1 MEGVRR
7 VREGKGGQHHT
18 MSGKEREERPD
29 TRARL
34 RRLRSLLE
42 GRRMDAVLVTD
53 TRNIRYLSGFTG
65 SSAYMVVTVD
75 KGFFITDSRYAEQ
88 AALEVKGFRIRQC
101 QKALDLIK
109 EIVASLKVK
118 TLGFE
123 SDNLNYS
130 TYLRLKNKLKGVRL
144 KPAPGLLTGLR
155 ARKDRFEAERIK
167 DSARLLD
174 SGYEKA
180 VGLIRPGVAE
190 RTAAIEIETFL
201 KRAGADAMAFDTIV
215 ASGPRSAL
223 PHGKASDRKIKKGE
237 LVVLDMG
244 VCLNGYNSDET
255 RTFGAG
261 RPSLKLREIYDVVRS
276 AQELALEKVRPG
288 VAARDVDSAARA
300 YIEKKG
306 YGRFFGHGTG
316 HGVGLDVHEAP
327 NVGPASTE
335 ALDEGMVITVE
346 PGIYVPGLGGARIE
360 DMALVVRGGCEV
372 LTRTPKALLCL

>member
-1 MEGVRR
+1 
-7 VREGKGGQHHT
+7 
-18 MSGKEREERPD
+18 MSERGAVEIPD
-29 TRARL
+29 TRGRL
-34 RRLRSLLE
+34 RRLRSLIE

-53 TRNIRYLSGFTG
+53 IKNIRYLSGFTG
-65 SSAYMVVTVD
+65 SSAYLVVTAD

-88 AALEVKGFRIRQC
+88 AAMEVKGFRIRQC
-101 QKALDLIK
+101 RKALDLIK
-109 EIVASLKVK
+109 EIVASLKAR

-130 TYLRLKNKLKGVRL
+130 TYLRLRNTLKGVRL

-155 ARKDRFEAERIK
+155 ARKDRFEAQRIR

-174 SGYEKA
+174 SGYEEA
-180 VGLIRPGVAE
+180 VGLLRPGVAE
-190 RTAAIEIETFL
+190 RTAALDIETFL

-223 PHGKASDRKIKKGE
+223 PHGKASDRKIRKGE

-255 RTFGAG
+255 RTFGVG
-261 RPSLKLREIYDVVRS
+261 RPSLKLREIYDAVRG

-288 VAARDVDSAARA
+288 VAAKEVDFAARA
-300 YIEKKG
+300 RIEKKG
-306 YGRFFGHGTG
+306 YGNFFGHGTG

-327 NVGPASTE
+327 NVGPASE
-335 ALDEGMVITVE
+335 DVLEEGMVITVE

-372 LTRTPKALLCL
+372 LTGTSKDFLCL